1 MNRGSK
7 CKVGQAKT
15 VLRRISA
22 LLKVDKDT
30 MKKALSN
37 IRIVESDAK
46 ITREPYTNEQL
57 DVYASRVKWHP
68 YLSSLMM
75 FLLTCSGRAQD
86 AYEINAQKLLD
97 ALESGDPYLLPRK
110 KNDVVHLYI
119 PDTESTP
126 HILPFVQARVAAG
139 AKYVW
144 GSEK

>member
-1 MNRGSK
+1 MS
-7 CKVGQAKT
+7 
-15 VLRRISA
+15 
-22 LLKVDKDT
+22 
-30 MKKALSN
+30 KALSN
-37 IRIVESDAK
+37 IRIVESETK

-86 AYEINAQKLLD
+86 AYEIDAKKLLD
-97 ALESGDPYLLPRK
+97 ALKSGDPYVIPRK
-110 KNDVVHLYI
+110 KNDNIHLYI

-126 HILPFVQARVAAG
+126 HILPFVQARVTAG